1 MGSDVGRDSKY
12 VAASYIYVC
21 IVAIS
26 LIFLDSLVL
35 ALPVN
40 NHAGGQ
46 THYVGS
52 GSRKAY
58 AKDAAACHYLVLNQ
72 VVPPSPLAL

>member
-1 MGSDVGRDSKY
+1 VGSDVSRGSKY
-12 VAASYIYVC
+12 VAASYICVR

-26 LIFLDSLVL
+26 LILDPLVL
-35 ALPVN
+35 ILPVN

-52 GSRKAY
+52 GPRKAF

-72 VVPPSPLAL
+72 VVPPPPLAL